1 MWKLF
6 TGITL
11 TISSFTLATEPPP
24 EAHAKPPAEPSVSAE
39 CCGRMRHG
47 MVAIGCET
55 TGTTITFN
63 GIVWELQLHDDAARN
78 FAKRHHGEPVVV
90 TGELRNIVGTEAKQ
104 RWIID
109 VETMTKMDPTKV
121 KEGSKLTI
129 RGTLRGTHPS
139 KSDAKEILVE
149 VDDKTW
155 KIDTSTDAKL
165 LVNTKS
171 LMGESIV
178 AKCHV
183 ARANEKDSSSPII
196 IRMNSVQQ
204 AGSE

>member
-11 TISSFTLATEPPP
+11 TVCTFAVADEPP
-24 EAHAKPPAEPSVSAE
+24 AKESVSAE
-39 CCGRMRHG
+39 CCGRLRHG
-47 MVAIGCET
+47 IVAIGCET

-63 GIVWELQLHDDAARN
+63 RIVWELQLHDDAARD
-78 FAKRHHGEPVVV
+78 FAKKNHSEPVVV

-109 VETMTKMDPTKV
+109 VNTMTKVDPTKV
-121 KEGSKLTI
+121 KEGNKLTI

-139 KSDAKEILVE
+139 TNDAKEILVA

-155 KIDTSTDAKL
+155 KIDTSNDAQMRI
-165 LVNTKS
+165 NAKS
-171 LMGESIV
+171 LMGEPIV
-178 AKCHV
+178 VKCHV
-183 ARANEKDSSSPII
+183 ERTDEDDSESPIV
-196 IRMNSVQQ
+196 IRVDALDQ
-204 AGSE
+204 AARE